1 MSLWIKFTERF
12 PNANLSKFIKSYD
25 NVQHHMGNGK
35 SKDVFYSHGNFHLS
49 LLLKANESGFG
60 YCWVSI

>member
-25 NVQHHMGNGK
+25 NGQYHMGNGN
-35 SKDVFYSHGNFHLS
+35 SKDVFYHYNTGTLYLRCSEM
-49 LLLKANESGFG
+49 A
-60 YCWVSI
+60 YTAR